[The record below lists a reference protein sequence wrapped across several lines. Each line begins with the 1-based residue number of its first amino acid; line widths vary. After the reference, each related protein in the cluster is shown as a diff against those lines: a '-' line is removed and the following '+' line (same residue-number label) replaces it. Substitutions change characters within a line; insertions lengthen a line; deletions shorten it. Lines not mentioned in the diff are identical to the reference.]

1 MTLRDTPLT
10 DKHSR
15 DSEDCIVVETNGNGI
30 HVAAARSIERE
41 LLTALEAKDA
51 EIARLRDALD
61 WYADEARAC
70 AANSGSGKH
79 TAAESLLA
87 SVTVLALDGGK
98 RADAARGTT

>member
-1 MTLRDTPLT
+1 MIEEYDLTVRLRAGTGGGKEWMEL
-10 DKHSR
+10 H
-15 DSEDCIVVETNGNGI
+15 EE
-30 HVAAARSIERE
+30 AAD
-41 LLTALEAKDA
+41 ALAAKDA
-51 EIARLRDALD
+51 EIARLRKALD